1 MFLSRNRIFTQIREL
16 LTDVFYLA
24 IFLPMAD
31 SGAKNKAMGHQLA
44 TIHPCH
50 ILLSCLSYAFLQETF
65 QKV

>member
-1 MFLSRNRIFTQIREL
+1 MNNFMFLSRNGIFTQIREL

-31 SGAKNKAMGHQLA
+31 FGVKNKEMGHQLA

-50 ILLSCLSYAFLQETF
+50 PDTVS
-65 QKV
+65 